1 MRVSQMVCVCVHGGC
16 VYHSGVCVRR
26 ERVTQWFV
34 YLERAVRVTQWFVC
48 WWCISQWCV
57 CPGMGVRVP
66 VVCVHI
72 RVRVCARARV
82 CVRVCVRMCVKPLAF

>member
-1 MRVSQMVCVCVHGGC
+1 MRVSQMVCVCSWRVRVPQWC
-16 VYHSGVCVRR
+16 VCPEGACDSGLCI
-26 ERVTQWFV
+26 W
-34 YLERAVRVTQWFVC
+34 RAVRVTQWFVC
-48 WWCISQWCV
+48 WWCVSQWCV

-72 RVRVCARARV
+72 RVRVCVRARV